1 VSGRPKRKE
10 RGIRKGRKSSVLVIN
25 ELTRG
30 FVNYSKSRW
39 RREIPLP
46 IAVSVCVF
54 ILVRG
59 IEHFKVLVVVEELVE
74 QHKVDSDLRNRLKE
88 TEAYADLLKAGLS
101 DINSFLP
108 INARTSIGDSDTG
121 ATLRS

>member
-1 VSGRPKRKE
+1 M
-10 RGIRKGRKSSVLVIN
+10 
-25 ELTRG
+25 
-30 FVNYSKSRW
+30 
-39 RREIPLP
+39 P

-59 IEHFKVLVVVEELVE
+59 IEYFKVLVVVEELVE

-101 DINSFLP
+101 DINSFPSML
-108 INARTSIGDSDTG
+108 A
-121 ATLRS
+121 LQ